1 MMLLGISSMRVT
13 VGWTKKVNQR
23 KQLALRCAWPWAST
37 LAMQFRIAPIVE
49 NNAPFTTAALA
60 PALHLRRPLY
70 GWTAQRFQPD
80 VLRHHL
86 VSTIQ
91 DAWWLILVAQNVQP
105 VVPVLFGKL
114 LQHLSRLAANHCFHF
129 NIHPTIMIL
138 FLKILH

>member
-1 MMLLGISSMRVT
+1 MMLLGISSGRVT

-23 KQLALRCAWPWAST
+23 KQLALRCVWSWAST
-37 LAMQFRIAPIVE
+37 LATQSRMTIVT
-49 NNAPFTTAALA
+49 NTAPFTMAALA
-60 PALHLRRPLY
+60 PVPIVYTILY